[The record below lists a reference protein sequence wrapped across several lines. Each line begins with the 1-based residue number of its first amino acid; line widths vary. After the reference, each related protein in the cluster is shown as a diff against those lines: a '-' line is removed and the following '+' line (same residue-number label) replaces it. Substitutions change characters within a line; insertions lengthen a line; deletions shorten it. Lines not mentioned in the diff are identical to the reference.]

1 MVFYMSS
8 LQETQRC
15 PLGEGPLGN
24 DFPREARPLQGALP
38 SGTSDP
44 RRGFRVPQ
52 ACRVG
57 ESQQGKRGGKARL
70 LE

>member
-24 DFPREARPLQGALP
+24 DFPREAGRCRAHCPPGPA
-38 SGTSDP
+38 DP